1 MSFQHIIVGKVKLNG
16 LGGMCHHLLDR
27 DRVKTNPN
35 INLSRSHLNY
45 SIEALSPENLS
56 QRVNSR
62 IKQLNLKKRPRSDA
76 VGIVDFVVSAS
87 PDFIIAMDS
96 ELRERYFLD
105 SLHFIQ
111 CRYGKENVMYCQCH
125 MDEATPHI
133 HVGIVPVTL
142 DGRLSAKAL
151 FTPKSLEHLQSDFHI
166 SVSKSY
172 GLERGEHHS
181 NRYLPLQQFKYQQA
195 KFETEQFVSD
205 LDSARLSLQ
214 KLQQATDSAHFAST
228 GFLFSSEDTDTIQ
241 LPASQFLFLKQVANE
256 GIKATAAVHSL
267 QVDNQKLTHDLS
279 LYKSDADDFFHKFH
293 KLDEATKL
301 YTSAPKAWKQ
311 KIDATISK
319 LQIEFTQYCHDVNRM
334 TLKVFLA
341 TDGSFQKTAEIMVA
355 HLEFI
360 GIHDVQNH
368 VRNVLEAAKR
378 QLKLHLVPTV
388 PSPSWKPPKPSQT
401 DYFQIS
407 QSTSVELNSPV
418 LQNFDWNSA
427 NWSLLNKIDRYP
439 RGRQ

>member
-27 DRVKTNPN
+27 ERVKTNPN
-35 INLSRSHLNY
+35 IDLSRSHLNY
-45 SIEALSPENLS
+45 CIEELSPENLT
-56 QRVNSR
+56 QRVNAR

-87 PDFIIAMDS
+87 PDFMLAMDS
-96 ELRERYFLD
+96 ERREQYFRD

-133 HVGIVPVTL
+133 HVGVIPVTI
-142 DGRLSAKAL
+142 DGRLSAKSL

-181 NRYLPLQQFKYQQA
+181 KKYLPLQQFKYQQA
-195 KFETEQFVSD
+195 KLETEQFVSN

-228 GFLFSSEDTDTIQ
+228 GFLFSYEDTDTMQ
-241 LPASQFLFLKQVANE
+241 LPTSQFLFLKQVAE
-256 GIKATAAVHSL
+256 DGIKATAAVRSL
-267 QVDNQKLTHDLS
+267 QADNQKLTHDLS
-279 LYKSDADDFFHKFH
+279 LYKSDADEFFRKFH

-301 YTSAPKAWKQ
+301 YSSAPKAWKQ

-341 TDGSFQKTAEIMVA
+341 TNGDFHQTVEIMIA
-355 HLEFI
+355 HLEYI

-368 VRNVLEAAKR
+368 VRNVLEAAKC
-378 QLKLHLVPTV
+378 QIKLHLVPQV

-407 QSTSVELNSPV
+407 PSTSVELDSPV
-418 LQNFDWNSA
+418 LQSFDWNSA
-427 NWSLLNKIDRYP
+427 NWSLLNKIDRHSL
-439 RGRQ
+439 GR

>member
-35 INLSRSHLNY
+35 IDLSRSHFNH
-45 SIEALSPENLS
+45 SIEALSPENLT
-56 QRVNSR
+56 QRVNAR

-76 VGIVDFVVSAS
+76 VGIIDFVVSAS
-87 PDFIIAMDS
+87 PDFMLAMDS
-96 ELRERYFLD
+96 ELREQYFCD

-133 HVGIVPVTL
+133 HVGVVPVTV
-142 DGRLSAKAL
+142 DGRLSAKSL
-151 FTPKSLEHLQSDFHI
+151 FTPKSLEHLQSDFHN

-181 NRYLPLQQFKYQQA
+181 KKYLPLQQFKCRQA
-195 KFETEQFVSD
+195 KLETEQFVSD
-205 LDSARLSLQ
+205 LDSARLYLQ

-241 LPASQFLFLKQVANE
+241 LPTSQFLFLKQVAEN
-256 GIKATAAVHSL
+256 GIKATATVRSIQA
-267 QVDNQKLTHDLS
+267 DNQKLAHDLS
-279 LYKSDADDFFHKFH
+279 LYKSDADEFFRKFY

-301 YTSAPKAWKQ
+301 YTAAPKSWRQ
-311 KIDATISK
+311 KIDAEISK
-319 LQIEFTQYCHDVNRM
+319 LQAEFTQYCHDVNRM

-341 TDGSFQKTAEIMVA
+341 TNGDFHKTATIMVA
-355 HLEFI
+355 HLEYI
-360 GIHDVQNH
+360 GVKDVQAY
-368 VRNVLEAAKR
+368 VCNVLEAAKR
-378 QLKLHLVPTV
+378 QFKLNLVPQV
-388 PSPSWKPPKPSQT
+388 PLPSWSPPKPSQT
-401 DYFQIS
+401 DYSQIS
-407 QSTSVELNSPV
+407 QPTSAELDSPV
-418 LQNFDWNSA
+418 LQNFDWTSV
-427 NWSLLNKIDRYP
+427 NWALLNKIDNRTH
-439 RGRQ
+439 GR

>member
-35 INLSRSHLNY
+35 IDLSRSHLNCCV
-45 SIEALSPENLS
+45 EELSPENLT

-87 PDFIIAMDS
+87 PDFMLAMDS
-96 ELRERYFLD
+96 ELREQYFRD

-133 HVGIVPVTL
+133 HVGVVPVTV
-142 DGRLSAKAL
+142 DGRLSAKSL
-151 FTPKSLEHLQSDFHI
+151 FTPKSLERLQSDFHI

-181 NRYLPLQQFKYQQA
+181 KKYLPLQQFKCRQTKLEA
-195 KFETEQFVSD
+195 EQFVSD
-205 LDSARLSLQ
+205 LDFARLSLQ

-228 GFLFSSEDTDTIQ
+228 GFLFSSEDTDTMQ
-241 LPASQFLFLKQVANE
+241 LPTDQFLFLKQVAE
-256 GIKATAAVHSL
+256 DGIKATAAVRSL
-267 QVDNQKLTHDLS
+267 QADNQKLAHDLS
-279 LYKSDADDFFHKFH
+279 LYKSDADEFFRKFY

-301 YTSAPKAWKQ
+301 YTSAPKAWRQ
-311 KIDATISK
+311 KIDAEISK
-319 LQIEFTQYCHDVNRM
+319 LQVEFTQYCHDINRM

-341 TDGSFQKTAEIMVA
+341 TNGNFQKTAEIMVA
-355 HLEFI
+355 HLEYI
-360 GIHDVQNH
+360 GVHDVQNH

-378 QLKLHLVPTV
+378 QFKLHLVPQI
-388 PSPSWKPPKPSQT
+388 PSPSWKPPKTSQT
-401 DYFQIS
+401 DYSQIS
-407 QSTSVELNSPV
+407 QSTSVELDSPV
-418 LQNFDWNSA
+418 LRNFDWNSI
-427 NWSLLNKIDRYP
+427 NWELLHKLERHP
-439 RGRQ
+439 LGR